1 MDQDNFEKLMESVQ
15 HADQIISGAAEPSRV
30 MEVPALRVK
39 RVRAKLELTQ
49 SQFARLVHV
58 EVSTIR
64 NWEQG
69 RRQPEGPALAL
80 LTALENDPEHVIS
93 ALNS

>member
-1 MDQDNFEKLMESVQ
+1 MDQSNFEKLMESVQ
-15 HADQIISGAAEPSRV
+15 HADQIISGAAEPSRLV
-30 MEVPALRVK
+30 EVPAFRVK
-39 RVRAKLELTQ
+39 RVWKKLDLTQ
-49 SQFARLVHV
+49 TQFAELVHV

-80 LTALENDPEHVIS
+80 LTALENDPDHVIS
-93 ALNS
+93 ALNA

>member
-1 MDQDNFEKLMESVQ
+1 MDQSNFEKLMESVQ
-15 HADQIISGAAEPSRV
+15 HADQIISGAAEPSRLV
-30 MEVPALRVK
+30 EVPSFRVK
-39 RVRAKLELTQ
+39 RVRKKLDLTQ
-49 SQFARLVHV
+49 TQFAELVHV

-80 LTALENDPEHVIS
+80 LTALENDPDHVIS
-93 ALNS
+93 ALNA